1 MSENVG
7 IKEAGCGAKL
17 KNSYF
22 NLKAMG
28 SYWRIVMIWSN
39 LFFRKVLLAWRV
51 KQGKNGGRKSSEE
64 VTESVQMWEDENL
77 R

>member
-28 SYWRIVMIWSN
+28 SY
-39 LFFRKVLLAWRV
+39 
-51 KQGKNGGRKSSEE
+51 
-64 VTESVQMWEDENL
+64 
-77 R
+77 